1 VSEPCAYLRAR
12 EIAERLGLS
21 ERTIRRLIA
30 DRTLPSV
37 KIGGARLV
45 AEADFKRAVTTE
57 TTVEDSVHQ
66 DGQASQEIPAA
77 YPGVVKAQH
86 R

>member
-1 VSEPCAYLRAR
+1 LRAR

-45 AEADFKRAVTTE
+45 AEADLKRALFPE
-57 TTVEDSVHQ
+57 TTVEGSAHQ
-66 DGQASQEIPAA
+66 EGDPPQQFQKLTQAS
-77 YPGVVKAQH
+77 
-86 R
+86 

>member
-30 DRTLPSV
+30 DRTLPSI

-45 AEADFKRAVTTE
+45 AEADLERALVAATK
-57 TTVEDSVHQ
+57 VEAMVDDTDATSEGIQRFTQV
-66 DGQASQEIPAA
+66 S
-77 YPGVVKAQH
+77 
-86 R
+86 

>member
-1 VSEPCAYLRAR
+1 LRAR

-45 AEADFKRAVTTE
+45 AEADLKRALFPE
-57 TTVEDSVHQ
+57 TTVEDSVRQ
-66 DGQASQEIPAA
+66 ESGAPEEIPETYA
-77 YPGVVKAQH
+77 GVVKAQH

>member
-1 VSEPCAYLRAR
+1 LRAR

-45 AEADFKRAVTTE
+45 AEADLERALVAATKVE
-57 TTVEDSVHQ
+57 GMVEDTS
-66 DGQASQEIPAA
+66 ATCEEIQRLTQ
-77 YPGVVKAQH
+77 VS
-86 R
+86 